1 MKYFNLTNA
10 QKSISDSILNPA
22 NGAFNLNFK
31 RSYPSEDLKFLK
43 EAVNTVCSSYL
54 DLRIIEDNGNYK
66 QYHTDN
72 TKEDCFEYY
81 NLSRKSDYK
90 IEEFIDNF
98 LKGAIKEIIDVPLYK
113 IALLKCDDYV
123 LLVGSFS
130 HIIVDGTSLFTIFPR
145 EIDRCIALSKKSDKY
160 DGCEYSYRDYVE
172 EENKYTLS
180 KEYLEDKE
188 FWINH
193 LRNYSQDW
201 YGLDRQELAI
211 CELVLD
217 DALRTKLE
225 RLNVVDNTH
234 ISPFVLAFS
243 VVSLYFAKSK
253 SFEDIVWNTT
263 VSGRYFKEG
272 MNDMI
277 GMLANIIPLRCHID
291 KNMSFSEL
299 LLTNKKLLKEG
310 LSHAKIQPNEYSRE
324 LTENDVNPE
333 MLSMYSIV
341 SNSNN
346 YSSMY
351 KKFQKDTEFPL
362 HVRVNRNCCD
372 SDGLQSLYFEYNR
385 NLFSPNQIK
394 NMVDAIRNLLLIVSD
409 NPGKACGEYDV
420 EVNEFFEAEN
430 FFRKYY
436 EETKDKAEIDITEY
450 SISGYLSL
458 EKANV
463 TNLSKE
469 SSMSIEELVYAV
481 IVYALSRK
489 VNDRLLISMSFLR
502 EHEGYEYMDTYNE
515 IILKYSYNSNMTF
528 GEYLE
533 DFKKEYRKIRKY
545 YFYPLK
551 NNRKLSVES
560 DILLNCFNSTS
571 GIDRLHEK
579 LNKDIP
585 LEDYKLVFSLVNSDD
600 ELKLYVKSYSE
611 KLTKNILEDIR
622 SVIKRR

>member
-1 MKYFNLTNA
+1 MKYFNLSNA
-10 QKSISDSILNPA
+10 QKSIFNSILDPA
-22 NGAFNLNFK
+22 NGAFDLNFK
-31 RSYPSEDLKFLK
+31 KTYPSEDLKFLK
-43 EAVNTVCSSYL
+43 EAVNIVCPSYL
-54 DLRIIEDNGNYK
+54 DLRIIEDDGEYK
-66 QYHTDN
+66 QYHTANVND
-72 TKEDCFEYY
+72 DCFEYY
-81 NLSRKSDYK
+81 NLSKKSDYEV
-90 IEEFIDNF
+90 EEFIDNF
-98 LKGAIKEIIDVPLYK
+98 LKGAITEIIDVPLYK
-113 IALLKCDDYV
+113 IAVLKCDDYV
-123 LLVGSFS
+123 ILVGSFS

-145 EIDRCIALSKKSDKY
+145 EIDRCMALSKKSEKY
-160 DGCEYSYRDYVE
+160 DCCEYSYRDYVE
-172 EENKYTLS
+172 EENKYTGS

-188 FWINH
+188 YWINH

-201 YGLDRQELAI
+201 YGLDRQELAM

-225 RLNVVDNTH
+225 RLSIVDNIS

-243 VVSLYFAKSK
+243 VVSLYFAISK

-263 VSGRYFKEG
+263 VSGRYFMEG

-277 GMLANIIPLRCHID
+277 GMLANIIPLRCHVD
-291 KNMSFSEL
+291 EKMSFREL

-310 LSHAKIQPNEYSRE
+310 LSHGKIQPNEYSKE
-324 LTENDVNPE
+324 LMENDITPE

-372 SDGLQSLYFEYNR
+372 SEGLQSLYFEYNR

-394 NMVDAIRNLLLIVSD
+394 NIVDAIRNLLVEVSD

-436 EETKDKAEIDITEY
+436 EETEDKTEIDTTEY
-450 SISGYLSL
+450 SISEYLL
-458 EKANV
+458 LDKANV

-469 SSMSIEELVYAV
+469 SNLSIEELVYAV

-515 IILKYSYNSNMTF
+515 IILKYSYKSNITF
-528 GEYLE
+528 EEYLE
-533 DFKKEYRKIRKY
+533 DFKKEYRKIRRY
-545 YFYPLK
+545 SFYPLK

-571 GIDRLHEK
+571 DIGRLHEK
-579 LNKDIP
+579 LNEDIP

-611 KLTKNILEDIR
+611 KFTKDILEDIR
-622 SVIKRR
+622 SLIKRR